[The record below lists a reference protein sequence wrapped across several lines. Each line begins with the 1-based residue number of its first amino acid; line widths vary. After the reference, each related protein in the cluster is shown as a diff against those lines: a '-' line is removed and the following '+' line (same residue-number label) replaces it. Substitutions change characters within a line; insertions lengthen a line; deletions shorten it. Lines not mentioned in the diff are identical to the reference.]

1 MKRTIAFILII
12 SFVLVINCGC
22 ESSEKT
28 QLEQSGFYEVAITDD
43 YNVTLEVISQTQDY
57 FEVEVSKEKTDGYFA
72 SDPYNFDESDATV
85 YDLAIV
91 DTNTVFEYVLVNDE
105 VKIDGKSLGGGIVY
119 GCPWTFYV
127 NSFEG
132 SVNLKFYFYHAQ
144 THDYTVKMFTR
155 KVLDLGIIKVGSVKT
170 DEGVYN
176 QGDSIIH
183 AIALDVEKP
192 SN

>member
-1 MKRTIAFILII
+1 MKRTIV
-12 SFVLVINCGC
+12 FVLIVSILLVTLCGC

-28 QLEQSGFYEVAITDD
+28 QLKQNESYEVTITDD

-57 FEVEVSKEKTDGYFA
+57 FEVVITKEKTDGYFE
-72 SDPYNFDESDATV
+72 SDPYDFDDSATIV

-91 DTNTVFEYVLVNDE
+91 DTNRVFEYVMVNDE
-105 VKIDGKSLGGGIVY
+105 VQIDGKSLGGGIVY

-132 SVNLKFYFYHAQ
+132 SVNLKFYFYHTQ
-144 THDYTVKMFTR
+144 TDDYAVQMFTR

-176 QGDSIIH
+176 QGDSILR
-183 AIALDVEKP
+183 AIAFDVE
-192 SN
+192 